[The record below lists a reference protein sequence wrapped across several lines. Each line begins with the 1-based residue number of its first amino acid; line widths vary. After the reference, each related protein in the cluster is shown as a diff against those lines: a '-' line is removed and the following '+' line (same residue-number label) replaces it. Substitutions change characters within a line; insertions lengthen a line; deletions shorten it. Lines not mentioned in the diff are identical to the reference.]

1 MTRHYRKKSFLSQA
15 QHDIRGQVRAAK
27 RRRKIREIIMYGK
40 HEGMVRAFFDI
51 GHTQGEMTAKN
62 IRETTIYGHTQG
74 EMTAK
79 NIRETTI
86 YGCTQGEMT
95 SKNIGYGKHEGM
107 VRAFFDIGHTQGEM
121 TAKNIR
127 ETTIYGCTQG
137 EMTSKNIGFG
147 QGEMINKFTPEVQ
160 NQPSNSNFDA
170 HYQNYCRCCNYSY
183 CNCKAKNHSYFCSVC
198 KFYKCYKGKGG
209 IYRTKS
215 CMYWRKD
222 SNGKFRIFDVRFHK
236 IKLPWE

>member
-15 QHDIRGQVRAAK
+15 QHDIRGQVRDAK
-27 RRRKIREIIMYGK
+27 RRRKIREIIMY
-40 HEGMVRAFFDI
+40 E
-51 GHTQGEMTAKN
+51 HTQGEMTAKN
-62 IRETTIYGHTQG
+62 IRETTIY
-74 EMTAK
+74 
-79 NIRETTI
+79 R
-86 YGCTQGEMT
+86 CTQGEMT
-95 SKNIGYGKHEGM
+95 SKNIGYGQGEMINGNSSAKNIREATIYSKYEGM
-107 VRAFFDIGHTQGEM
+107 VRAAGFTTGWYPSSCIQGHV
-121 TAKNIR
+121 
-127 ETTIYGCTQG
+127 
-137 EMTSKNIGFG
+137 

-209 IYRTKS
+209 IFRTKS

>member
-27 RRRKIREIIMYGK
+27 RRRKIREIIMY
-40 HEGMVRAFFDI
+40 

-95 SKNIGYGKHEGM
+95 SKNIGY
-107 VRAFFDIGHTQGEM
+107 GHTQGEM

-183 CNCKAKNHSYFCSVC
+183 CNFTLGMN
-198 KFYKCYKGKGG
+198 
-209 IYRTKS
+209 
-215 CMYWRKD
+215 
-222 SNGKFRIFDVRFHK
+222 
-236 IKLPWE
+236 E